1 MRLLTKEDFVKVKRS
16 NLKAKTPYFWG
27 QATYCNN
34 NKPVKIGII
43 TTRKLGN
50 AHIRNRARRM
60 IRELFRRNVL
70 KIQSNV
76 SMIVLP
82 RKEMLDQ
89 EFQTLETEFISFLD
103 KLSVLK

>member
-1 MRLLTKEDFVKVKRS
+1 M
-16 NLKAKTPYFWG
+16 
-27 QATYCNN
+27 
-34 NKPVKIGII
+34 KIGII
-43 TTRKLGN
+43 TTRKLGD

-60 IRELFRRNVL
+60 IRELFRRNVS